1 MTLFGIS
8 YGDIRQAVFSAAN
21 IPAAIAVV
29 VIASCGVFA
38 DYQNSLVADQ
48 VARADVLAK
57 VNLLRAKLEGNING
71 NLQLVRGLVAT
82 IATEPYMGQQ
92 RFAALASNVVGE
104 NSQLRNIAGAPDLV
118 ISLMYPMEGNEKAVG
133 LDYRKNPA
141 QRAAALRA
149 RDERALV
156 LAGPVDLQQG
166 GQGFIGR
173 FPVFVKSGHGGERFW
188 GIVSAVVDVQ
198 RLYKASGVLEDD
210 LGIEV
215 TLTGKDGLGDAGA
228 RFFGGENVARN
239 NPVKAAV
246 MFPSGSWEIAAIPHG
261 GWRTTPDNAWFLR
274 AIMATAGALVVIP
287 ILLAGRLIRER
298 QRNYAE
304 LAALVAASRT
314 GARSV
319 RDRCLGA

>member
-1 MTLFGIS
+1 MGKLRLHWQVYVKYCVLASLATGIRPTCRQVSKSLALFGIS

-156 LAGPVDLQQG
+156 LAGPVDLRQG

-198 RLYKASGVLEDD
+198 RLYQASGVLEDD

-215 TLTGKDGLGDAGA
+215 TLTGKDGTG
-228 RFFGGENVARN
+228 RRRS
-239 NPVKAAV
+239 PV
-246 MFPSGSWEIAAIPHG
+246 
-261 GWRTTPDNAWFLR
+261 LR
-274 AIMATAGALVVIP
+274 
-287 ILLAGRLIRER
+287 RRER
-298 QRNYAE
+298 GQE
-304 LAALVAASRT
+304 QSGQGSRHVPF
-314 GARSV
+314 RL
-319 RDRCLGA
+319 LGNCRHSP